1 LVEAERLAAALAEPA
16 PRAPLSAPE
25 PTLAPWRPH
34 AVDEAAVEGAA
45 ASMGGSIDDLEAAI
59 RDGSVSW
66 ETRIREPRF
75 WMRSRCVAP
84 GDRRRPRMTRALL
97 VAHRGIRRRPSCQPC
112 SSESPTWSSRH

>member
-1 LVEAERLAAALAEPA
+1 LVAAERLAAALAKPA

-66 ETRIREPRF
+66 ETRIRERPVLDAIKALRPMRCSAAPPRF
-75 WMRSRCVAP
+75 SAP
-84 GDRRRPRMTRALL
+84 G
-97 VAHRGIRRRPSCQPC
+97 V
-112 SSESPTWSSRH
+112 